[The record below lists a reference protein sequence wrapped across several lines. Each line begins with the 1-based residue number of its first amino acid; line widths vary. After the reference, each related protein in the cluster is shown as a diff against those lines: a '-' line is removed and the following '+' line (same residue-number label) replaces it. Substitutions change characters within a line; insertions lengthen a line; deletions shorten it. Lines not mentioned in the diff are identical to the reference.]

1 MVVILWKKLHNQE
14 GYLVLEGLVSFFLV
28 TGAVFLYFPIVLNLL
43 QHLESEKESVE
54 INRKLYEEAQFE
66 VEAIQQK
73 NSSYEKGLEL
83 YGQGNQEIRRIYQI
97 SILVE

>member
-1 MVVILWKKLHNQE
+1 M
-14 GYLVLEGLVSFFLV
+14 SFFLV